1 MSDTPAVHAPRLD
14 RDAVVIDHAVWHMTS
29 PGALLQDGRRHR
41 IREASAHT
49 RGPFAMAKTTT
60 RTAPKAVTRAT
71 NGKVAHASRL
81 SPEPH
86 LAQRAPEVQRYGT
99 LRQVPIALAT
109 DARAESTGLLNEIL
123 ADTTVLYAMYKKHH
137 WLVAGPTFYQL
148 HLLFD
153 KHAGE
158 QLELVDEIAERVQML
173 GGIAV
178 GDPRH
183 AAELTTIPRPP
194 DGAEPVPVMI
204 DRLLDAH
211 EIVIEKLRKA
221 IKATEANGDFGT
233 NDLLMGDVL
242 RRHELQVW
250 FLSEH
255 VVDMP
260 LVDAVSSIPLRG

>member
-1 MSDTPAVHAPRLD
+1 
-14 RDAVVIDHAVWHMTS
+14 
-29 PGALLQDGRRHR
+29 
-41 IREASAHT
+41 
-49 RGPFAMAKTTT
+49 MAKTTPK
-60 RTAPKAVTRAT
+60 TAKSSSKAVALSPSAKVSR
-71 NGKVAHASRL
+71 NGRL

-86 LAQRAPEVQRYGT
+86 LAQQAPEIQRYGT
-99 LRQVPIALAT
+99 LRQVPIALAA
-109 DARAESTGLLNEIL
+109 DARAESCTVLNEIL
-123 ADTTVLYAMYKKHH
+123 ADTTVLYALYKKHH
-137 WLVAGPTFYQL
+137 WLVSGPTFYQL

-153 KHAGE
+153 KHAEE
-158 QLELVDEIAERVQML
+158 QLELVDELAERVQML

-178 GDPRH
+178 GDPRQ

-211 EIVIEKLRKA
+211 EIIIEKLRKG
-221 IKATEANGDFGT
+221 IKVTEENEDYGT

-255 VVDMP
+255 VVDVP
-260 LVDAVSSIPLRG
+260 LVDVVSRTRVGK